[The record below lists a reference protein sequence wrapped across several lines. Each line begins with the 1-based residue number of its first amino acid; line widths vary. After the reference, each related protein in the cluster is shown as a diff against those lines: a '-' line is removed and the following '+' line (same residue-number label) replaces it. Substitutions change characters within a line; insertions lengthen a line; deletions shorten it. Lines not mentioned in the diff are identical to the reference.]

1 MSATGSNKQ
10 VVKLGP
16 NVNNNSNNGGDYLYQ
31 FLASIQLES
40 FLPQLRDKLQITR
53 LSHFDYV
60 KPKDLEKIGMSKPAI
75 RRLLDAVSRNK
86 KLQMPAR
93 PPPPA
98 PSNPSSQS
106 LAKSSVLTI
115 NKQTL
120 SSNKV
125 RFVFNRFIF
134 GFCPLLKG
142 GNKING

>member
-16 NVNNNSNNGGDYLYQ
+16 NVNNNNNNGGDYLYQ

-115 NKQTL
+115 NKQPL

-125 RFVFNRFIF
+125 RLVFNRN
-134 GFCPLLKG
+134 CSLLGAEIKLADK
-142 GNKING
+142 N

>member
-16 NVNNNSNNGGDYLYQ
+16 NVNNNNNGGDHLYQ

-75 RRLLDAVSRNK
+75 RRLWTPLVAIKNFKCQLDLRLLRLPIRPHNLLPNLVS
-86 KLQMPAR
+86 
-93 PPPPA
+93 
-98 PSNPSSQS
+98 
-106 LAKSSVLTI
+106 
-115 NKQTL
+115 
-120 SSNKV
+120 
-125 RFVFNRFIF
+125 
-134 GFCPLLKG
+134 
-142 GNKING
+142 